1 MRLKWNRNLL
11 YLRGGTILFIV
22 GFVPPLCLSSDTAA
36 AGLILNAQLRFTY
49 EDNVFGLL
57 SDQQHIR
64 TATGNAMPSMMMAP
78 TSGSM
83 GSMGGGKARY
93 TGTGSGSQSPAD
105 FSGTLSAEAGGYQS
119 LGASSEIF
127 LKGLAEHTS
136 YDYYTDLNST
146 IGGVITGID
155 MSFND
160 NMYARAAILGEVKRF
175 GDSARDSTSYVGSL
189 SLKEKIT
196 PLLWVREA
204 GTYEKNNADSPLFT
218 YIATTIGINSGY
230 RLSNNTLLTLGYSY
244 LVEMY
249 EDPSGTAVRANTV
262 FLGAEHKLTKSWAI
276 AGEYDLQISTDST
289 TATSTTDNIF
299 SLALRY
305 SY

>member
-1 MRLKWNRNLL
+1 MLKWNRNLL
-11 YLRGGTILFIV
+11 CRRAGAALILV
-22 GFVPPLCLSSDTAA
+22 GFVSLFCLFPGIAN

-57 SDQQHIR
+57 SDQQHLR
-64 TATGNAMPSMMMAP
+64 TATGNVMPSMMMAS
-78 TSGSM
+78 TSGGM

-93 TGTGSGSQSPAD
+93 TGTGSSNHSPGD
-105 FSGTLSAEAGGYQS
+105 FSGTVSAEAGGFQTM
-119 LGASSEIF
+119 GASLEIF
-127 LKGLAEHTS
+127 AKGLAEHTS
-136 YDYYTDLNST
+136 YDYYTDLNAT
-146 IGGVITGID
+146 IGGVMTGID

-160 NMYARAAILGEVKRF
+160 NLYARAAILGEVKNF
-175 GDSARDSTSYVGSL
+175 GDSARNSTSYVGNL

-196 PLLWVREA
+196 PSLWVREA
-204 GTYEKNNADSPLFT
+204 GIYEDNKADSPLFT
-218 YIATTIGINSGY
+218 YTATTIGIYSGY
-230 RLSNNTLLTLGYSY
+230 SISNNTLLTLGYSY

-249 EDPSGTAVRANTV
+249 DDPSHTVIRANTV
-262 FLGAEHKLTKSWAI
+262 FLGAEHKLMKSWAI

-289 TATSTTDNIF
+289 TDTSATDNIF